1 MIRNTRMKRLSI
13 VSAVATVGALVFSTL
28 PAQAA
33 TPGVSA

>member
-1 MIRNTRMKRLSI
+1 MIRNTRMKRFSI

-33 TPGVSA
+33 TPGVS